1 MILPYGLLSEVDYHL
16 RAHLSKKSSSRD
28 SLSDNSLSRSSS
40 SSSIVNDDRFYEQQE
55 PLIRNSA
62 MEKILQRR
70 SLNLRYKQLEWQ
82 VTFSSSSP
90 LLSFYLRHSAS
101 LFHIL
106 VSLQET
112 PEGQKMLELR
122 KSLPAYKSREALL
135 KTISENQVSY
145 YYMTFF
151 YLIDCFL
158 FCCIYSFMCSCFSSR
173 RVTSVCFRFLAVHL
187 FQY

>member
-1 MILPYGLLSEVDYHL
+1 M
-16 RAHLSKKSSSRD
+16 
-28 SLSDNSLSRSSS
+28 
-40 SSSIVNDDRFYEQQE
+40 
-55 PLIRNSA
+55 IRNSA

-145 YYMTFF
+145 YYMTYFF
-151 YLIDCFL
+151 I
-158 FCCIYSFMCSCFSSR
+158 
-173 RVTSVCFRFLAVHL
+173 
-187 FQY
+187 

>member
-70 SLNLRYKQLEWQ
+70 SLNLRYKQQEWQ
-82 VTFSSSSP
+82 VAFSSSP

-122 KSLPAYKSREALL
+122 KSLPAYKSRDALL

-145 YYMTFF
+145 YYMTYFF
-151 YLIDCFL
+151 I
-158 FCCIYSFMCSCFSSR
+158 
-173 RVTSVCFRFLAVHL
+173 
-187 FQY
+187 